1 MARLRIYRE
10 STFNGYEIIDEC
22 RRNSKK
28 KNVRE
33 FYLHSLEKIYA
44 LGMYSQQVMSRPR
57 AFHYTFSF
65 TEKHSDYSITE
76 VINRIKDAYEIPKK
90 GKIDPVTG
98 KLKHSRKQENTFK
111 PLFYWCRELS
121 HHPDHPL
128 KGHIHYHLMLIL
140 CRSKGQIGA
149 AKVVIDQLRKDGII
163 KTANIS
169 KDNDESTMYGEEGK
183 KRKAFASVLIKKDF
197 ARYMYWFS
205 YIAKVE
211 TRMEGRSCDSSRI
224 PKPSES

>member
-1 MARLRIYRE
+1 MARLQIYRE
-10 STFNGYEIIDEC
+10 ATFKGYEIIDEC

-33 FYLHSLEKIYA
+33 FYLHSLERIYEI
-44 LGMYSQQVMSRPR
+44 GMYSKQVMSRPS
-57 AFHYTFSF
+57 ASLYTFSF

-128 KGHIHYHLMLIL
+128 KGHIHYHLMVIL
-140 CRSKGQIGA
+140 CRSKGRIGA
-149 AKVVIDQLRKDGII
+149 AKVVIDRLRKKGII

-183 KRKAFASVLIKKDF
+183 KRKAFASVCIKDDF
-197 ARYMYWFS
+197 AEFMYWFA
-205 YIAKVE
+205 YLAKVE
-211 TRMEGRSCDSSRI
+211 TRMKGRSCDSSRI
-224 PKPSES
+224 PKPS

>member
-1 MARLRIYRE
+1 MPRLQIHRE
-10 STFNGYEIIDEC
+10 ATFKGYEIIDEC

-33 FYLHSLEKIYA
+33 FYLHSLEKIYE
-44 LGMYSQQVMSRPR
+44 LGMHSKQVMSRPS
-57 AFHYTFSF
+57 ASLYTFSF
-65 TEKHSDYSITE
+65 TEEHSDYSITE
-76 VINRIKDAYEIPKK
+76 VINRIKDAYQTPKN
-90 GKIDPVTG
+90 GKIDPITG

-128 KGHIHYHLMLIL
+128 KGHIHYHLMVIL
-140 CRSKGQIGA
+140 CRSKGRIGA
-149 AKVVIDQLRKDGII
+149 AKVVIDRLRKKGII

-169 KDNDESTMYGEEGK
+169 KDNDESTMYGEDEK
-183 KRKAFASVLIKKDF
+183 KQKALAFVLIKKDF
-197 ARYMYWFS
+197 ARYMYWFA
-205 YIAKVE
+205 YLAKVE